1 MYTQNNVTQQGLML
15 MLVNALLREKGR
27 ILRSIFEKIGASL
40 NINTFENRLR
50 IQKIVYMLQLHP
62 EFRGKLNYDFNMFIR
77 GPYSPELARVYYNL
91 PEDDLLV
98 DIKVSE
104 DAIAYAKEIILEN
117 NASLE
122 LAATLIEV
130 KKINK
135 DISEKELIEKVRI
148 LKPYY
153 HPEFINEVLEKV
165 KQLKSK
171 YNIAF

>member
-1 MYTQNNVTQQGLML
+1 ML

-50 IQKIVYMLQLHP
+50 VQKIVYMLQLHP

-91 PEDDLLV
+91 PEDNLLV

-153 HPEFINEVLEKV
+153 HPEFISEVLEKV